1 MKLALRPR
9 SLALLVL
16 LAAYSV
22 GCGRSLLVIMP
33 TAPTG
38 AVLNEARVSVNG
50 QFVGSGSVEVARQR
64 AMVVHVDATPQYE
77 PAQVSVESRT
87 QSPLVISLREDEL
100 FASTVADENQ
110 LVNTW
115 LQLNVGPQSAMSGSW
130 WSTVVNAIATQ
141 DFEPEM
147 MDANSGFLRT
157 AWKQRTNNNG
167 VSVRRRFV
175 GNVVQTSPLQ
185 WRVRYEVQMMRQ
197 GDQNW
202 TDYSR
207 GFREELDALGEVRAR
222 IAQ

>member
-1 MKLALRPR
+1 
-9 SLALLVL
+9 
-16 LAAYSV
+16 
-22 GCGRSLLVIMP
+22 
-33 TAPTG
+33 
-38 AVLNEARVSVNG
+38 
-50 QFVGSGSVEVARQR
+50 
-64 AMVVHVDATPQYE
+64 
-77 PAQVSVESRT
+77 
-87 QSPLVISLREDEL
+87 
-100 FASTVADENQ
+100 
-110 LVNTW
+110 
-115 LQLNVGPQSAMSGSW
+115 MSGSW
-130 WSTVVNAIATQ
+130 WATVVNAIATQ

-157 AWKQRTNNNG
+157 AWKQRTYNNG

-202 TDYSR
+202 TDYGR